1 MSNVVLVLVVED
13 EEMIADLITQALED
27 GGFGVVNAGAA
38 KAALKIL
45 EDRSAELGALVT
57 DINLGGKVSGWDV
70 ATRARE
76 LKPDLPVVYTS
87 GADIAE
93 WPSKGV
99 PNSVVVTKPFAA
111 AQIVTAVSTLTLTTG

>member
-13 EEMIADLITQALED
+13 EELIADLIVQALED
-27 GGFGVVNAGAA
+27 GGFAVVTAA
-38 KAALKIL
+38 NGNAALKL
-45 EDRSAELGALVT
+45 LKDRAEELGALVT
-57 DINLGGKVSGWDV
+57 DISLGGKVTGWDV

-76 LKPDLPVVYTS
+76 LKPDLPIVYTS
-87 GADIAE
+87 GADIAD

-111 AQIVTAVSTLTLTTG
+111 AQIVTAVSTLMIAAG